1 MRKAIDMW
9 LCFALASAVFAGA
22 TAVLSKCGVRRTDSD
37 VATAVRTG
45 VVLVC
50 AWGMVAVTGA
60 PLGPVSAKTALFL
73 LLSGLSTGASWVCY
87 FRALAAGDV
96 SRVAP
101 VDQLSILVSVA
112 FSALVLGE
120 KITRRAAVG
129 LVCLAGGIL
138 CMLI

>member
-1 MRKAIDMW
+1 MYWMRKAIDMW

-50 AWGMVAVTGA
+50 AWDKGGLVKRISRGEAG
-60 PLGPVSAKTALFL
+60 FL
-73 LLSGLSTGASWVCY
+73 VLSGLCTGASWVCY
-87 FRALAAGDV
+87 FRALQTGPASA
-96 SRVAP
+96 VAP